1 MSSNRGRSPPPQDR
15 AAVSGL
21 CGRTRFGLSFLLS
34 FPCSFRGGRRS
45 ATALPRGATSTTLQA
60 GFSVLF
66 LLAFYIIVSVQGT
79 QKYLTCR
86 VYRLPTQR
94 ISTQSHDSRTR
105 GSCPHAAAETDHMD
119 MRESATHRGET
130 RDALGIR
137 ASWCPRAAPAS
148 HHHHKARCRLS
159 LLTLSPARHAHTHTR
174 HSTPHHTFHS
184 HAHNA
189 VQRRIGRVGAAAPG
203 GEVGIRRRSRAPT
216 PHSHAPCPRGH
227 TYTNGSNGGG
237 AERRRR
243 HRRSSAPS
251 PAAHR
256 RRRAAAAR
264 QRR

>member
-1 MSSNRGRSPPPQDR
+1 MFFPRRPALGYRATARRYEYDATSRIFGSFSSGFLYNCVGSRNAKISHLSRVPSSNSAHLDAISRLSHPRI
-15 AAVSGL
+15 V
-21 CGRTRFGLSFLLS
+21 RT
-34 FPCSFRGGRRS
+34 
-45 ATALPRGATSTTLQA
+45 
-60 GFSVLF
+60 
-66 LLAFYIIVSVQGT
+66 
-79 QKYLTCR
+79 
-86 VYRLPTQR
+86 
-94 ISTQSHDSRTR
+94 
-105 GSCPHAAAETDHMD
+105 CPHAAETDHLD